1 MILFFKHIV
10 LIRIRIYSNQNSKV
24 LVFSAFDLK
33 NNRRYKIISI
43 KAIGNVYIYIPLP
56 YCHEWFYHFEF
67 TEKTVKRKI
76 ESYE

>member
-33 NNRRYKIISI
+33 KNRRYKIISI
-43 KAIGNVYIYIPLP
+43 KAIGNVYIYTIAILP
-56 YCHEWFYHFEF
+56 
-67 TEKTVKRKI
+67 
-76 ESYE
+76 